1 MLWMPSTDRARRL
14 SIATVALLAFLVI
27 TLSVSGQVSA
37 HLPIY
42 ESGGNTY
49 ATAFKIPDIST
60 SYGIFAQFE
69 LYGPDVQYYR
79 FDGVQGHEF
88 YCSLSIPSLD
98 YLKRFAPD
106 LALIGPGLQAPDAEN
121 ASFLEYR
128 GIVLPAGDGMMRW
141 VYGDANNS
149 ILPAGTP
156 NQGDFEPF
164 TQTVLWARQEVTM
177 PLPATG
183 VFYVLVFGYKAHIP
197 LPYEMPIS
205 YFGENDMK
213 FVLAPGRAERFGIGD
228 YMRIPVDWIETRL
241 YWNENP
247 LVFLSPALATV
258 IIGLVERWRYLR
270 TRVFQRRRA
279 FHDMTFFLSL
289 FTISGCL
296 LMIGSGVNQL
306 AYIVWNNGFTPQTSV
321 VLVMLAVGALLG
333 ATGIWQVGK
342 PERMRN
348 WVAVVFALIMAFVAL
363 VIGAGFLVGPLIFL
377 SGTTLLVVAG
387 SKNRIAGTSGT

>member
-1 MLWMPSTDRARRL
+1 MPNTDRTRRL
-14 SIATVALLAFLVI
+14 SIAAVALLAFLAI
-27 TLSVSGQVSA
+27 TLSVPGQASA

-69 LYGPDVQYYR
+69 PDGPDVQYYR

-98 YLKRFAPD
+98 YLRRFAPD
-106 LALIGPGLQAPDAEN
+106 LALVGPGLQAPDADN

-141 VYGDANNS
+141 VYEDANNS

-177 PLPATG
+177 ALPATG
-183 VFYVLVFGYKAHIP
+183 VFCVLVLGHKNPP
-197 LPYEMPIS
+197 LIEPNSGPELKY
-205 YFGENDMK
+205 
-213 FVLAPGRAERFGIGD
+213 VLAPGRAERFGIVD

-247 LVFLSPALATV
+247 LVFLSPTIATV
-258 IIGLVERWRYLR
+258 AIGLAERWRYLR
-270 TRVFQRRRA
+270 MRVFKGRRA
-279 FHDMTFFLSL
+279 LHDKTFFLSL

-306 AYIVWNNGFTPQTSV
+306 AYIVWNNGFTPLTSV

-333 ATGIWQVGK
+333 AVGIWRVGK
-342 PERMRN
+342 PERMMN
-348 WVAVVFALIMAFVAL
+348 WVAVVFALIMAFIAL

-377 SGTTLLVVAG
+377 SGTTLLVIAG
-387 SKNRIAGTSGT
+387 SKNRMAGTSGT

>member
-1 MLWMPSTDRARRL
+1 MA
-14 SIATVALLAFLVI
+14 AVALLAFLGI
-27 TLSVSGQVSA
+27 ILSAPGQASA

-69 LYGPDVQYYR
+69 PYGPDIQYYR

-121 ASFLEYR
+121 ASFLDYR

-141 VYGDANNS
+141 VYEDANNS
-149 ILPAGTP
+149 TVPAGTP

-183 VFYVLVFGYKAHIP
+183 IFYVLVIGYKIPQP
-197 LPYEMPIS
+197 LPYESI
-205 YFGENDMK
+205 YFRIHELK
-213 FVLAPGRAERFGIGD
+213 YVLAPGRAERFGIVD

-247 LVFLSPALATV
+247 LVFLSPTLATV
-258 IIGLVERWRYLR
+258 AIGLVERWRYLR
-270 TRVFQRRRA
+270 TRVFKGRRA
-279 FHDMTFFLSL
+279 LHDKAFFLSL
-289 FTISGCL
+289 LTISGCL

-306 AYIVWNNGFTPQTSV
+306 AYIVWNNGFTPLTSV
-321 VLVMLAVGALLG
+321 VLVMLAVGAMLG
-333 ATGIWQVGK
+333 AVGIWRMGK
-342 PERMRN
+342 PERMKN
-348 WVAVVFALIMAFVAL
+348 WVAVVFALILAFVAL

-377 SGTTLLVVAG
+377 LGTTLLVIAG
-387 SKNRIAGTSGT
+387 SKNRMAGTSGT

>member
-1 MLWMPSTDRARRL
+1 MLSTDRTRRL
-14 SIATVALLAFLVI
+14 NIATVVLLALLAAI
-27 TLSVSGQVSA
+27 LSVPGQASA

-42 ESGGNTY
+42 ESGGNTF

-60 SYGIFAQFE
+60 SYGIFAQFDPHGVF
-69 LYGPDVQYYR
+69 GPAVQYYR
-79 FDGVQGHEF
+79 FDGVQGREF

-106 LALIGPGLQAPDAEN
+106 LALVGPGLPTPDAEN
-121 ASFLEYR
+121 VSLLEDR
-128 GIVLPAGDGMMRW
+128 GIALPAGDGMMRW
-141 VYGDANNS
+141 VYEGANNS
-149 ILPAGTP
+149 ILPSETP
-156 NQGDFEPF
+156 NHGDFEPF

-177 PLPATG
+177 QLPATG
-183 VFYVLVFGYKAHIP
+183 VFYVLVIGHKVHISP
-197 LPYEMPIS
+197 SDMVIVSGNEMK
-205 YFGENDMK
+205 Y
-213 FVLAPGRAERFGIGD
+213 VLAPGRAERFGIVD
-228 YMRIPVDWIETRL
+228 YMRMPVDWIETRL

-247 LVFLSPALATV
+247 LVFLSPTIATV
-258 IIGLVERWRYLR
+258 IIGLVERWKYLG
-270 TRVFQRRRA
+270 THVFKGRRA
-279 FHDMTFFLSL
+279 LHDMAFFLSL

-306 AYIVWNNGFTPQTSV
+306 AYIVWNNGFAPLTSV

-333 ATGIWQVGK
+333 AVGIWRVGK

-377 SGTTLLVVAG
+377 SGTTLLVIAG
-387 SKNRIAGTSGT
+387 SKNRMAGTSGT